1 MIYNNKKLKPYI
13 DRLFDEWVQHG
24 KIIISVDYDSTL
36 YPYHTIDNPNDIT
49 RTIEL
54 VKNCQQTGCFTV
66 IFTASNQDRHEE
78 IFAYC
83 KTIGIHVDSI
93 NKNPITLPY
102 GEQGKIYYNI
112 NLCNRSGLN
121 EACMIL
127 EQALYKYRGY
137 LQTLKPATD
146 VA

>member
-13 DRLFDEWVQHG
+13 DRLFNEWVQHG

-36 YPYHTIDNPNDIT
+36 YPYHTIDNSNDIS

-54 VKNCQQTGCFTV
+54 VKICQQTGCFTV

-78 IFAYC
+78 IFSYC
-83 KTIGIHVDSI
+83 KSIGIHVDSI

-112 NLCNRSGLN
+112 NLCDRSGLN

-127 EQALYKYRGY
+127 ECALYKYRGY
-137 LQTLKPATD
+137 LQTLKPTTD